1 MKNKNKTDRN
11 DKDSLTL
18 ESRILTADKNIEEEL
33 SWNEDEIE
41 RSKSSTRNVKA
52 L

>member
-11 DKDSLTL
+11 DKDNLTL

-33 SWNEDEIE
+33 S
-41 RSKSSTRNVKA
+41 
-52 L
+52 

>member
-11 DKDSLTL
+11 DKDNLAL

-33 SWNEDEIE
+33 S
-41 RSKSSTRNVKA
+41 
-52 L
+52 